1 MTHLSPFLRDGSA
14 HACNDNGVVRI
25 AAQGRAERCA
35 SAAVQLSG
43 RISVRYVSDQS
54 DVRRH
59 IRSLLEKLAQHLARK
74 RGSVESAKVER
85 KK

>member
-43 RISVRYVSDQS
+43 RISVRYVSDGAF
-54 DVRRH
+54 VITGEVNPVPRR
-59 IRSLLEKLAQHLARK
+59 AA
-74 RGSVESAKVER
+74 
-85 KK
+85 